1 MLSGERRLGKE
12 RQRAVGRSAEHFY
25 VERRK
30 SHGVEL
36 LKHRGKVKGTEAVLG
51 EVSQDLK

>member
-1 MLSGERRLGKE
+1 MAREGWGREDS
-12 RQRAVGRSAEHFY
+12 AAAGRSVEHFY

-30 SHGVEL
+30 SYGIEL